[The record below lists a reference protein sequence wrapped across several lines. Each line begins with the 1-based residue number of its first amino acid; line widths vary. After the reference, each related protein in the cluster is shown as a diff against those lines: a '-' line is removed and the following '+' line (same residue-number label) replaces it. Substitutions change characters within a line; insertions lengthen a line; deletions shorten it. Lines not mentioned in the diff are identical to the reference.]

1 MCHLLENF
9 DIVHVLTEAF
19 LGFPCMF
26 PDSRISTIYYTEFH
40 HAPLPTPT
48 QLHLSIFSTVVG
60 LQNSPVH
67 SLESAI
73 SNIFVGFGH

>member
-1 MCHLLENF
+1 MCHLLEKF

-19 LGFPCMF
+19 LGFQCMF

-40 HAPLPTPT
+40 HVPFPTPT

-60 LQNSPVH
+60 LRNLPAH
-67 SLESAI
+67 SLK
-73 SNIFVGFGH
+73 